1 MTGKLLK
8 KLWGKKHCRKD
19 EPQNLN
25 ISWAKILGRT
35 LDYVYAG
42 KAPESPAD
50 KQQVEVEGTEKRIQM
65 LPTTGNI
72 KVNYLLDQNKKN
84 KTLRET

>member
-1 MTGKLLK
+1 M
-8 KLWGKKHCRKD
+8 
-19 EPQNLN
+19 
-25 ISWAKILGRT
+25 
-35 LDYVYAG
+35 YVL
-42 KAPESPAD
+42 APESPAD